1 MEALAAENLDEDSE
15 TACID
20 EDINDDC
27 IEGLRPGEAVIPKDM
42 NWWQFGIL
50 NSELWWNIICQYHT
64 RKI

>member
-20 EDINDDC
+20 EDINVDC

-42 NWWQFGIL
+42 N
-50 NSELWWNIICQYHT
+50 
-64 RKI
+64 